1 MNNVIL
7 MLKISTVALAVLV
20 VILVV
25 LTVLWIR
32 AELRAKR
39 AEASLKVY
47 REKINYGIDRPRSPS
62 SHDITSL
69 AVFDPVSGRCAWT
82 GKASDAISEADILD
96 EEDDGG
102 ER

>member
-39 AEASLKVY
+39 AEASLKIY
-47 REKINYGIDRPRSPS
+47 RGKLDRVIER
-62 SHDITSL
+62 ISL
-69 AVFDPVSGRCAWT
+69 FDPAIKQCEREE
-82 GKASDAISEADILD
+82 KAFDAISEVDILN
-96 EEDDGG
+96 EEDKVGG
-102 ER
+102 R

>member
-47 REKINYGIDRPRSPS
+47 REKLDLEIDR
-62 SHDITSL
+62 ISL
-69 AVFDPVSGRCAWT
+69 FDPVSGRCAWT
-82 GKASDAISEADILD
+82 GKASEAISEADILD
-96 EEDDGG
+96 EEDDEG

>member
-47 REKINYGIDRPRSPS
+47 QKKLGLGGIDR
-62 SHDITSL
+62 ISL
-69 AVFDPVSGRCAWT
+69 FDLVSGRCIWT
-82 GKASDAISEADILD
+82 GKASDAIADILD
-96 EEDDGG
+96 EEDNGG